1 MPILWPNYRSSFFK
15 EIKENDLL
23 WELALSI
30 PYQQVQTAFNG
41 GTKNMVALVRVI
53 ASNII
58 KLGKEQ
64 KTWLQGP

>member
-1 MPILWPNYRSSFFK
+1 MPILWLNYISSFFK

-23 WELALSI
+23 WELILST
-30 PYQQVQTAFNG
+30 PYQQVQIALSG
-41 GTKNMVALVRVI
+41 ETKNMVAPVQVT

-64 KTWLQGP
+64 ETWLQGP